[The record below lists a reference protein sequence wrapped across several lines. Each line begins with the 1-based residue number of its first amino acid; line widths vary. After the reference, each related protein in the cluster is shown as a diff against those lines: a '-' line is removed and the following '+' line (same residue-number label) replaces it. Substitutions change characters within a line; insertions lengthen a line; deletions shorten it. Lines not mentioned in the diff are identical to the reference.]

1 MRVISSVSLWKKQK
15 VLFDS
20 GSPHAI
26 TWGGSLQWAIFLQT
40 DLRKN
45 YSAEVPFRYIETFAD
60 FTCFLKA
67 KQACAVILKS
77 SGILIRASLEMSDSG
92 SWGLPLEGYLLCPD
106 LALADRGWTAV
117 AGIPHRGCAYCAEGS
132 NSSAVWWTQR
142 ISWCFGAAQ
151 EQMKQRA
158 VLWCRSPMACG
169 RTAVNVAS
177 TPLWQ
182 ELDSPGTR
190 PWDCRPWAITHPF
203 FCASRSEP
211 GQGFAFV
218 FRMKA
223 GLGFESFKAI
233 FCGLLPHLEHQGEDH
248 IRTKMLLDIYFKVLP
263 RAYTQDTQYQQCY
276 HFCAYSSCSQ
286 SVWALVA
293 SGYQSAVEQKGG
305 IQILSGFQ

>member
-20 GSPHAI
+20 GSPRAI

-45 YSAEVPFRYIETFAD
+45 YSAEIPFKYVETSAD
-60 FTCFLKA
+60 FSCFLKA
-67 KQACAVILKS
+67 KQACTVILKR

-92 SWGLPLEGYLLCPD
+92 SWGSCWRVTCFAQTWLWLTEAELLW
-106 LALADRGWTAV
+106 LA
-117 AGIPHRGCAYCAEGS
+117 PHRGCAYCAEGS
-132 NSSAVWWTQR
+132 NSFAVWWTQR
-142 ISWCFGAAQ
+142 ISWCFGAAR
-151 EQMKQRA
+151 EQTKQRG
-158 VLWCRSPMACG
+158 VLRRRSPMACG
-169 RTAVNVAS
+169 WTAVNVAS

-190 PWDCRPWAITHPF
+190 PWDCRSWAITHPF

-211 GQGFAFV
+211 GQGLAFV

-233 FCGLLPHLEHQGEDH
+233 FRGLLPHLEHQGEDH

-263 RAYTQDTQYQQCY
+263 RAYTQDT
-276 HFCAYSSCSQ
+276 
-286 SVWALVA
+286 
-293 SGYQSAVEQKGG
+293 
-305 IQILSGFQ
+305 